1 MTTEQDQLPSRLF
14 LTADSDGSYRQ
25 MTSDNPDATEYVRTD
40 LTGVRQIYALADIR
54 AAIGDAHGKLMLD
67 EVIARVQTMAERPA
81 ELERELA
88 RRDARVA
95 ADALEDSANVCSAVG
110 DAATAKWLRIRADS
124 FRREAEEGE

>member
-40 LTGVRQIYALADIR
+40 LTGVRQLYALADIR
-54 AAIGDAHGKLMLD
+54 AAIGDARGKLMLD
-67 EVIARVQTMAERPA
+67 EVVARVQTMAERIA
-81 ELERELA
+81 ELEQAQTVLTQ
-88 RRDARVA
+88 
-95 ADALEDSANVCSAVG
+95 VG